1 MRTALL
7 LANMRTG
14 WGSTIAGLL
23 VVAYV
28 GYQLYLDPKAF
39 GIEEILEVLAA
50 IGLIAA
56 PPLRK
61 KETEKA

>member
-7 LANMRTG
+7 LANMRQG
-14 WGSTIAGLL
+14 WGSTVAGLL

-28 GYQLYLDPKAF
+28 GYQLYLNPQAF
-39 GIEEILEVLAA
+39 GLDDILEVLAA
-50 IGLIAA
+50 LGLIAA